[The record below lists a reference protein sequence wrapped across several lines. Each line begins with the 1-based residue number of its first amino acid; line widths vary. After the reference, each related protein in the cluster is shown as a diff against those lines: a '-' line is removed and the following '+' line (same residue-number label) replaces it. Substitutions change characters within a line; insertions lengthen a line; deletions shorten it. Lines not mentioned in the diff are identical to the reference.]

1 MWARAQANIR
11 DNIEETKRDKK
22 KLHTIGRT
30 KRGKEKKKIETYRA
44 TVDQGDKKK
53 I

>member
-1 MWARAQANIR
+1 MWARVQANIR
-11 DNIEETKRDKK
+11 DNIEEKKRDKK
-22 KLHTIGRT
+22 NYTQLGAQNEE
-30 KRGKEKKKIETYRA
+30 KRKKKIETYRA